1 MTAKEKQH
9 VELLTAELSRAYW
22 ARIERMEN
30 LVFALNN
37 GMPYDAI
44 LTTINNIGIECHFMV
59 EELNKLDK

>member
-30 LVFALNN
+30 LVHALYNN
-37 GMPYDAI
+37 MPYDLI
-44 LTTINNIGIECHFMV
+44 LTTINNIGNECKLLL

>member
-30 LVFALNN
+30 LVHALNN
-37 GMPYDAI
+37 NMPYDLI
-44 LTTINNIGIECHFMV
+44 LTTINNIGNECELLV